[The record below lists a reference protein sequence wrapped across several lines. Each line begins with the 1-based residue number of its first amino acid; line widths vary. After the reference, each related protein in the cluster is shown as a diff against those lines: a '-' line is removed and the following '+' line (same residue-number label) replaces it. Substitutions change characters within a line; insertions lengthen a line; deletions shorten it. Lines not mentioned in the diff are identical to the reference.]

1 MPGRAVPDRRQRCV
15 STGSLFGSGRRR
27 LAVLLAVLLSG
38 GASSA
43 FAEWVKMA
51 GNDSV
56 DAYMDLNLLER
67 KGEYVLSWRLYDYR
81 RPQKASPDKTFRS
94 AATLVATKCAERTE
108 AMMSYIQYAEAMGK
122 GSVITSQEIPKDKM
136 QVSKIAPGS
145 IGEALNK
152 VACQRFK
159 MW

>member
-1 MPGRAVPDRRQRCV
+1 MRVGLLLAL
-15 STGSLFGSGRRR
+15 LFGGIPVA
-27 LAVLLAVLLSG
+27 L
-38 GASSA
+38 
-43 FAEWVKMA
+43 AEWIKMG

-56 DAYMDLNLLER
+56 DAYLDLALMEK

-81 RPQKASPDKTFRS
+81 SPQKGPADQTFLSAS
-94 AATLVATKCAERTE
+94 TLVATKCSERTE
-108 AMMSYIQYAEAMGK
+108 AMLSFIQYADAMGK
-122 GSVITSQEIPKDKM
+122 GRVVASREIPRPQW
-136 QVSKIAPGS
+136 QVNKIAGGS

>member
-1 MPGRAVPDRRQRCV
+1 MPRTRADNSKIDRAKTGGALGRA
-15 STGSLFGSGRRR
+15 FGI
-27 LAVLLAVLLSG
+27 VLLAVLPLAG
-38 GASSA
+38 MPPA
-43 FAEWVKMA
+43 FAEWIKMG

-81 RPQKASPDKTFRS
+81 RPQKIPPDKVFRS
-94 AATLVATKCAERTE
+94 AATLVATKCADRTE
-108 AMMSYIQYAEAMGK
+108 AMLSYIQYGEAMGK
-122 GSVITSQEIPKDKM
+122 GAVIASREIPPE
-136 QVSKIAPGS
+136 QRQISKIASGS

>member
-1 MPGRAVPDRRQRCV
+1 M

-122 GSVITSQEIPKDKM
+122 GSVVAAREIPREEW
-136 QVSKIAPGS
+136 QVNRITTGS

-152 VACQRFK
+152 VACERFK
-159 MW
+159 MWKPFAVQR